1 MLLFYKC
8 SHCFCGRSESSFPQ
22 KSYALW
28 SKWICLVSLYLKW
41 VKVYVELIK
50 VRCGLNPLKLRLIT
64 NYACSLKRQ
73 ISEDFF
79 PNPISCW
86 RNHNLYYEYMCGIDY
101 DMVRPILCMT
111 RATILLGRDLD
122 KIWAS
127 YGRKKN
133 WEWGFHKRDEG
144 AGLWILKFE
153 FISSRD
159 AL

>member
-1 MLLFYKC
+1 MMLLFYKC

-111 RATILLGRDLD
+111 RATILLGMMVKYELD
-122 KIWAS
+122 KSVQHSRIKITPFQVDGLNS
-127 YGRKKN
+127 YYKSKLVLGCCQV
-133 WEWGFHKRDEG
+133 
-144 AGLWILKFE
+144 
-153 FISSRD
+153 
-159 AL
+159 